1 VCEGEGGCVGETSLL
16 VGEGELRGPSGR
28 PWASY
33 LLLRPVDGFFIYFS
47 TYFCKLKGLIYWSHR
62 GCVSQAVC
70 GLATELCCAQL

>member
-1 VCEGEGGCVGETSLL
+1 VCEGEGESVGETSLL

-47 TYFCKLKGLIYWSHR
+47 TYF
-62 GCVSQAVC
+62 VN
-70 GLATELCCAQL
+70 